1 MNNYIFI
8 ISKMFGYKEYNYI
21 LYLLLNHSIDSYI
34 IINDYNWTI
43 GMSWQIN
50 FNYYDLISVVFIDNH
65 THKYD
70 FVTYDEII
78 KISNQ

>member
-43 GMSWQIN
+43 GMS
-50 FNYYDLISVVFIDNH
+50 
-65 THKYD
+65 
-70 FVTYDEII
+70 
-78 KISNQ
+78 